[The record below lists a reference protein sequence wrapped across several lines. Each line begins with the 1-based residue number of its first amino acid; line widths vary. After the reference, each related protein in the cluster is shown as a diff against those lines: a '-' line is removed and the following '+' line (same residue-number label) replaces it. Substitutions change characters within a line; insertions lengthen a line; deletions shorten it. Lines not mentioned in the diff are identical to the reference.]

1 MKFVRRTTDQEPSVN
16 LTPLID
22 VVFLLLIFFMVSSR
36 FVDEKDLPL
45 ELPAAASA
53 QAMAAT
59 EAVIVDIDAD
69 GVYRINGRQTQ
80 AGELIAS
87 LRALHAQYPQ
97 RPLRVRAD
105 GESSHAAVVRAMDA
119 ASQADF
125 ERVEIA
131 TRGDKR

>member
-1 MKFVRRTTDQEPSVN
+1 MKFVRRATDQEPSVN

-36 FVDEKDLPL
+36 FVDETDLRL

-53 QAMAAT
+53 QPMAST

-69 GVYRINGRQTQ
+69 GAYRVDGRSTG
-80 AGELIAS
+80 ANELVASLAS
-87 LRALHAQYPQ
+87 LRAQYPD
-97 RPLRVRAD
+97 RALRVRAD
-105 GESSHAAVVRAMDA
+105 GAASHAAVVQAMDA
-119 ASQADF
+119 ASQAAF

-131 TRGDKR
+131 TRSDKR